1 MAEDNQ
7 KFPRVFGIDLIKEA
21 TCGKSGHG
29 SFPTMSNMHLQD
41 TGRKAG
47 MLMNCL
53 QLRKR

>member
-1 MAEDNQ
+1 MAEDNK